1 MYVSVFFTK
10 YVATR
15 TRAHCF
21 LLVTNLMEIFSL
33 YQQSKVQ
40 HVNLMK
46 KLLSQQIFHKL
57 YFTNICI
64 SQIFQNFTR
73 QANSDTL

>member
-10 YVATR
+10 YLAIR

-21 LLVTNLMEIFSL
+21 LFVTNLMEIFSL

-46 KLLSQQIFHKL
+46 KLLSQQIFQSCFN
-57 YFTNICI
+57 YF
-64 SQIFQNFTR
+64 F
-73 QANSDTL
+73 